1 MQFTSL
7 TEKNENLNW
16 ISAVNNFPETVTVIL
31 SKMENSTLTLKQF
44 CILTKHQCSII
55 KVKNFHEIFFFFF
68 LLVHRANVDI
78 SNFLTT
84 TGLSAAGIS
93 EQPVFYNSSQ

>member
-16 ISAVNNFPETVTVIL
+16 ISAVNNFPETVAVIL

-55 KVKNFHEIFFFFF
+55 KVKNLHEIFFFS
-68 LLVHRANVDI
+68 LVHRANVNI

-84 TGLSAAGIS
+84 TGLTAAGIS
-93 EQPVFYNSSQ
+93 EQPVFYNSSK